1 VLTIFGLTIAMNH
14 IGHSKLE
21 FAVIM
26 DGLLAIIQ
34 IIVIVLWFQSTSI
47 IPTDGIQLSQLRAAK
62 SG

>member
-1 VLTIFGLTIAMNH
+1 MNH

-21 FAVIM
+21 FAVVM